1 MIATIQLMQAK
12 VVSGV
17 ERRQSGGVPESV
29 DRTCFRQQK
38 HVIHLMFGAMCNF
51 KERFF
56 SEVFSYSASSCA
68 VQQRNSIERKNF
80 AKITLMKRNSK
91 SRRQLAS
98 VLHAGLFRIIENNVN
113 LVFDVKK
120 RRDPTVTVYYPE
132 LRLLT
137 NTRVCTKNFNRNS
150 LEWKYW

>member
-1 MIATIQLMQAK
+1 VFERSRFPSLF
-12 VVSGV
+12 SL
-17 ERRQSGGVPESV
+17 ERRSNSTLPS
-29 DRTCFRQQK
+29 RR
-38 HVIHLMFGAMCNF
+38 NF
-51 KERFF
+51 KSDVSRRLHE
-56 SEVFSYSASSCA
+56 EAAVNHPLSASSCA